1 MGRETLGRHRAAA
14 AGHQIALH
22 SASHEYS
29 GIYQSADAYW
39 QDIELLKL
47 LQTKQGWTRRQ
58 LKDFVAAFFKAREG
72 GVESVKNWFSLRRAV
87 QQLLAGE
94 ATVDEVLA
102 AIQKGL

>member
-1 MGRETLGRHRAAA
+1 MLRRTL
-14 AGHQIALH
+14 
-22 SASHEYS
+22 
-29 GIYQSADAYW
+29 

-87 QQLLAGE
+87 QQLLAGPE
-94 ATVDEVLA
+94 PSKPA
-102 AIQKGL
+102 AP